1 MAIVLTRRKLQA
13 KQVEAPGGLEVISDF
28 AELIDELGAMQ
39 PEALK
44 IDEQI
49 KALQKKQKPYKDKLK
64 SLCELLHEVDEHGDD
79 EKFVELGQDFR
90 AEFGKKGTSRTITR
104 IEKVRELMGDE
115 TFFKVCSVTLKAI
128 DDYLTP
134 EEKALV
140 LEVERTPRGVEIAKR
155 P

>member
-13 KQVEAPGGLEVISDF
+13 TKADVEVISDF
-28 AELIDELGAMQ
+28 AELIDEIGALQ
-39 PEALK
+39 ADALK

-49 KALQKKQKPYKDKLK
+49 KALQKKQKPFKDKLK
-64 SLCELLHEVDEHGDD
+64 SLCELLHEIDEHDAD
-79 EKFVELGQDFR
+79 EKFTELGQAYR
-90 AEFGKKGTSRTITR
+90 AEFGKKGTSRSITK

-134 EEKALV
+134 EEKAQV
-140 LEVERTPRGVEIAKR
+140 LETERTLRGVEIAKR
-155 P
+155 T

>member
-1 MAIVLTRRKLQA
+1 MAIVLTKKKLKPQP
-13 KQVEAPGGLEVISDF
+13 VEAELVSDF

-39 PEALK
+39 PEAQK

-49 KALQKKQKPYKDKLK
+49 KALQKRQKPFKDKLK

-79 EKFVELGQDFR
+79 EKFVELGQTHR
-90 AEFGKKGTSRTITR
+90 AEFGKKGTARTITR

-115 TFFKVCSVTLKAI
+115 TFFKVCSVTLKAV

-134 EEKALV
+134 EEKAEV
-140 LEVERTPRGVEIAKR
+140 LETERTLRGVEIAKR
-155 P
+155 T